1 MSDGLD
7 LLELAEKSAANDLAF
22 LIRAKEESKRR
33 MKENPTP
40 DNISAFNRARAAV
53 EDETRRLQGGSA
65 AMRIFKTQLDAVDF
79 LRDSGFKISKSQF
92 NRDVA
97 ARKVSK
103 AETGFE
109 EGALL
114 AYAAANLTPL
124 TQHENKALSNAT
136 VDRISA
142 DTELKRYTAERTR
155 LKLEKEMGM
164 LMPRTEHEE
173 ALSARALFF
182 KSEIESF
189 GYRKAGEI
197 IALVDGDDSKLEALL
212 EWWNRETADW
222 MDAWDSDREFTYGEE
237 DPESTPSVES
247 GDE

>member
-1 MSDGLD
+1 
-7 LLELAEKSAANDLAF
+7 
-22 LIRAKEESKRR
+22 

-65 AMRIFKTQLDAVDF
+65 AMRIFKTQLNAVDF

-124 TQHENKALSNAT
+124 TQLENKALSNAT

>member
-1 MSDGLD
+1 
-7 LLELAEKSAANDLAF
+7 
-22 LIRAKEESKRR
+22 

-40 DNISAFNRARAAV
+40 DNISAFDRARAAV

-65 AMRIFKTQLDAVDF
+65 AMRIFKTQLNAVDF

-124 TQHENKALSNAT
+124 TQLENKALSNAT

>member
-1 MSDGLD
+1 M
-7 LLELAEKSAANDLAF
+7 
-22 LIRAKEESKRR
+22 
-33 MKENPTP
+33 
-40 DNISAFNRARAAV
+40 
-53 EDETRRLQGGSA
+53 
-65 AMRIFKTQLDAVDF
+65 
-79 LRDSGFKISKSQF
+79 
-92 NRDVA
+92 
-97 ARKVSK
+97 
-103 AETGFE
+103 
-109 EGALL
+109 L

-182 KSEIESF
+182 KSEIENF

-197 IALVDGDDSKLEALL
+197 IALVSGDESRLEALL
-212 EWWNRETADW
+212 EWWGKETAEW
-222 MDAWDSDREFTYGEE
+222 MDAWDSDREFTYGDETENALSAEPDGE
-237 DPESTPSVES
+237 D
-247 GDE
+247 

>member
-1 MSDGLD
+1 MTTWPSISYPGQGGKQASN
-7 LLELAEKSAANDLAF
+7 EGE
-22 LIRAKEESKRR
+22 
-33 MKENPTP
+33 PTP

-53 EDETRRLQGGSA
+53 EDETRRLQEGSA
-65 AMRIFKTQLDAVDF
+65 AMRIFKTQLNAVDF

-124 TQHENKALSNAT
+124 IQHENKALSNAT

-212 EWWNRETADW
+212 EWWNLETADW

>member
-40 DNISAFNRARAAV
+40 DTISAFNRARAAV

-65 AMRIFKTQLDAVDF
+65 AMRTFKTQLDAVDF

-92 NRDVA
+92 NRDVS
-97 ARKVSK
+97 ARKVAK
-103 AETGFE
+103 TDAGFE

-124 TQHENKALSNAT
+124 TQQK
-136 VDRISA
+136 
-142 DTELKRYTAERTR
+142 TR
-155 LKLEKEMGM
+155 PCP
-164 LMPRTEHEE
+164 MPR
-173 ALSARALFF
+173 L
-182 KSEIESF
+182 
-189 GYRKAGEI
+189 
-197 IALVDGDDSKLEALL
+197 
-212 EWWNRETADW
+212 TAF
-222 MDAWDSDREFTYGEE
+222 RRI
-237 DPESTPSVES
+237 PS
-247 GDE
+247 

>member
-1 MSDGLD
+1 M
-7 LLELAEKSAANDLAF
+7 
-22 LIRAKEESKRR
+22 
-33 MKENPTP
+33 
-40 DNISAFNRARAAV
+40 
-53 EDETRRLQGGSA
+53 
-65 AMRIFKTQLDAVDF
+65 
-79 LRDSGFKISKSQF
+79 
-92 NRDVA
+92 
-97 ARKVSK
+97 
-103 AETGFE
+103 
-109 EGALL
+109 L

-173 ALSARALFF
+173 ALFARALFF
-182 KSEIESF
+182 KSAIESF

-237 DPESTPSVES
+237 DPENTPSVES

>member
-1 MSDGLD
+1 
-7 LLELAEKSAANDLAF
+7 
-22 LIRAKEESKRR
+22 

-65 AMRIFKTQLDAVDF
+65 AMRIFKTQLNAVDF

>member
-1 MSDGLD
+1 
-7 LLELAEKSAANDLAF
+7 
-22 LIRAKEESKRR
+22 

-65 AMRIFKTQLDAVDF
+65 AMRIFKTQLNAVDF

-189 GYRKAGEI
+189 GYRKPGEI

>member
-1 MSDGLD
+1 
-7 LLELAEKSAANDLAF
+7 
-22 LIRAKEESKRR
+22 

-53 EDETRRLQGGSA
+53 EDETRRLQGCSA
-65 AMRIFKTQLDAVDF
+65 AMRIFKTQLNAVDF

-124 TQHENKALSNAT
+124 TQLENKALSNAT